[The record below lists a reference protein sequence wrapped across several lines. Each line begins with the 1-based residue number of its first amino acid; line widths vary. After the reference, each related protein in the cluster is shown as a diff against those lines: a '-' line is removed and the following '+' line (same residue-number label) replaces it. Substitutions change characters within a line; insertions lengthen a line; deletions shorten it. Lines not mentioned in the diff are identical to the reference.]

1 MVSLSNHPLRAAKKH
16 MVFSKTISTEE
27 FKAGRWLLGKHA
39 IIQIMSWEV
48 NLFTTNRG
56 EKPVS
61 SFILELDATTKAKVA
76 NLLDLLEQ
84 YGPKLGMPHSKKM
97 SRDLY
102 ELRIRGKIEVRI
114 FYTFKNNQ
122 IYLLHAF
129 QKKSQK
135 TPRRE
140 LEVAESRL
148 ELLG

>member
-1 MVSLSNHPLRAAKKH
+1 
-16 MVFSKTISTEE
+16 
-27 FKAGRWLLGKHA
+27 
-39 IIQIMSWEV
+39 MSWEV

-56 EKPVS
+56 ERPVA

-76 NLLDLLEQ
+76 NLLDLLERC
-84 YGPKLGMPHSKKM
+84 GPKLGMPHSKKM
-97 SRDLY
+97 SQGLY
-102 ELRIRGKIEVRI
+102 ELRVRGKIEVRI

-140 LEVAESRL
+140 LKVAESRL
-148 ELLG
+148 ELLD

>member
-1 MVSLSNHPLRAAKKH
+1 
-16 MVFSKTISTEE
+16 
-27 FKAGRWLLGKHA
+27 
-39 IIQIMSWEV
+39 MSWEI

-61 SFILELDATTKAKVA
+61 SFILELDSTTKAKVA
-76 NLLDLLEQ
+76 NLLDLLGQ
-84 YGPKLGMPHSKKM
+84 YGPKLCMPHSKKM